1 MERFVAQVSR
11 ITFKGR
17 RFEPDEVGLVE
28 EMVATFGRLS
38 RQELANTICELL
50 DWRRPNGGLKTWE
63 ARALLEMLERL
74 GRVQLAPRS
83 VRGRPPGSK
92 TCVPHTS
99 RGNAQPELRGVL
111 RDVEPI
117 GLRLV
122 HSPEDRQLWRELVGR
137 YHPQGHRVPF
147 GASLRYLVEV
157 ARPWPAVVA
166 CLQLSSPA
174 WKMAVRDRWIGWTDQ
189 ARRQQLQRIVSNSRF
204 LILPWVHIPSL
215 ASRVLGLM
223 ARHLPADWQRA
234 YGLEPVLIE
243 TLVEAGRS
251 GTCYRAANW
260 IGLGQ
265 TTGRGR
271 MDRHH
276 QRQGLARKQVFVYPL
291 VARAPEILRGIL

>member
-1 MERFVAQVSR
+1 VAQVST

-17 RFEPDEVGLVE
+17 RFESDEVSLVE
-28 EMVATFGRLS
+28 EVVATFRQLS

-50 DWRRPNGGLKTWE
+50 DWHRPNGGLKTWE
-63 ARALLEMLERL
+63 ARELLEILERSD
-74 GRVQLAPRS
+74 RVELPARS
-83 VRGRPPGSK
+83 VRGRPRGSK
-92 TCVPHTS
+92 TSVPHTA
-99 RGNAQPELRGVL
+99 RGAVQPELRGVL

-117 GLRLV
+117 RLHLV
-122 HSPEDRQLWRELVGR
+122 QRPEDRELWRELVGR

-157 ARPWPAVVA
+157 TRPWPAVVA
-166 CLQLSSPA
+166 CLQVSSPA

-189 ARRQQLQRIVSNSRF
+189 ARRRHLQRIVSNSRF
-204 LILPWVHIPSL
+204 LIVPWVHIASL
-215 ASRVLGLM
+215 ASRVLALM
-223 ARHLPADWQRA
+223 ARHLPADWRRA
-234 YGLEPVLIE
+234 YGIEPVLVE

-260 IGLGQ
+260 IALGQ

-276 QRQGLARKQVFVYPL
+276 QRQGFARKQVFVYPL
-291 VARAPEILRGIL
+291 VARATERLRGDRVNA

>member
-1 MERFVAQVSR
+1 VADAPT

-17 RFEPDEVGLVE
+17 RFESDEVSLVE
-28 EMVATFGRLS
+28 EVVATFRRLS
-38 RQELANTICELL
+38 RQELANTICELV

-63 ARALLEMLERL
+63 ARELLEILERS
-74 GRVQLAPRS
+74 GRLELPPS
-83 VRGRPPGSK
+83 SSRGRPRGSK
-92 TCVPHTS
+92 TSVPRTA
-99 RGNAQPELRGVL
+99 RGKAQPELRGAL

-122 HSPEDRQLWRELVGR
+122 RTPEDRGLWRELVER

-147 GASLRYLVEV
+147 GASLRYLVEA
-157 ARPWPAVVA
+157 ARPSPAVVA

-174 WKMAVRDRWIGWTDQ
+174 WKMAARDRWIGWTDEV
-189 ARRQQLQRIVSNSRF
+189 RRRHLQRIVNHSRF
-204 LILPWVHIPSL
+204 LILPWVRVPHL

-223 ARHLPADWQRA
+223 ARLFPRHWQRA
-234 YGLEPVLIE
+234 YGIEPVLLE
-243 TLVEAGRS
+243 TLVESGRA

-260 IGLGQ
+260 TSLGQ

-276 QRQGLARKQVFVYPL
+276 QREGLAPKQVFVYPL
-291 VARAPEILRGIL
+291 VAHATEILRGAA